1 MKIAILVWGSLLWE
15 QGDLKLATGWV
26 LGGLALP
33 LEFSRVSRTRDGALT
48 LVIDPDNGAEIPT
61 RFAESSLHNLEEAI
75 YSLARREGTSRENI
89 GYVDCRSG
97 QSRSRLPPTA
107 SSTIRDWA
115 EKHNFDAVIWT
126 DLRSNFD
133 DVDKAKFSDVKE
145 PNMKF
150 TVDNAQKYLHGLKAP
165 GDDKARE
172 YIKNAPPEVET
183 PLRKRMR
190 DDPWLD
196 K

>member
-1 MKIAILVWGSLLWE
+1 MYIPLDSQFYEAEMKIAILVWGSLLWE

-33 LEFSRVSRTRDGALT
+33 LEFSRVSSTRDGALT

-107 SSTIRDWA
+107 SRGEWN
-115 EKHNFDAVIWT
+115 EAVI
-126 DLRSNFD
+126 RCK
-133 DVDKAKFSDVKE
+133 VAE
-145 PNMKF
+145 
-150 TVDNAQKYLHGLKAP
+150 
-165 GDDKARE
+165 
-172 YIKNAPPEVET
+172 
-183 PLRKRMR
+183 
-190 DDPWLD
+190 
-196 K
+196 